1 MPTINPY
8 LNFQGN
14 TEEAFKFYQSIFGGE
29 LIGGVSRFINAP
41 EAEKL
46 SEEEMNKVMHVAL
59 PFGDNNMIMATDAL
73 ESMGQKVKAGNNFY
87 LCISADSRE
96 QADQF
101 FEGLSAGAEIEME
114 MQDAFWGD
122 YFGMLTDK
130 FGIQW
135 MITFAD

>member
-14 TEEAFKFYQSIFGGE
+14 TEKAFKFYQSIFGGE
-29 LIGGVSRFINAP
+29 FIGGISRFTNAP
-41 EAEKL
+41 EAEQL
-46 SEEEMNKVMHVAL
+46 SEEERNKVMHVAL

-73 ESMGQKVKAGNNFY
+73 ESMGQKVKPGNNFY

-101 FEGLSAGAEIEME
+101 FKGLSEGAEIEME

-130 FGIQW
+130 FGIKW

>member
-14 TEEAFKFYQSIFGGE
+14 TEKAFKFYQSIFGGE
-29 LIGGVSRFINAP
+29 FIGGISRFINAP

-46 SEEEMNKVMHVAL
+46 SEEERSKVMHVAL
-59 PFGDNNMIMATDAL
+59 PFGDSNMIMATDAL
-73 ESMGQKVKAGNNFY
+73 ESMGQKVKPGNNFY

-101 FEGLSAGAEIEME
+101 FKGLSDGAEVDME
-114 MQDAFWGD
+114 MHDAFWGD

-130 FGIQW
+130 FGIKW